1 MVVLSVDELI
11 KYCPECG
18 TAVEIQTRFG
28 RPRAVCPAC
37 DRVHFQDPKVAAC
50 ALVEQDGKILLV
62 KRVMMPL
69 RGTWTLPAGFV
80 EAAEDPRE
88 AASREVLE
96 ETGLHVEIGEL
107 CDVIYGREH
116 ERGAS
121 IVIVYKA
128 QQVGGKLEA
137 QDDAEEARFF
147 GPDEI
152 PDLGFEATKQVVHWW
167 LGHKKS
173 S

>member
-1 MVVLSVDELI
+1 VDELI

-37 DRVHFQDPKVAAC
+37 DRVHFQDPKVAASV
-50 ALVEQDGKILLV
+50 LVQKEGKILLV

-69 RGTWTLPAGFV
+69 QGTWTLPAGFV

-88 AASREVLE
+88 AAAREVLE
-96 ETGLHVEIGEL
+96 ETGLIVEIGDL
-107 CDVIYGREH
+107 LDVIYGREH

-121 IVIVYKA
+121 IVIVYHASIK
-128 QQVGGKLEA
+128 GGKLEA
-137 QDDAEEARFF
+137 QDDAEEACFF

-152 PDLGFEATKQVVHWW
+152 PELGFEATKQVVNWW
-167 LGHKKS
+167 LDQGQDQA
-173 S
+173 